1 MQEFSSDG
9 VRIAFVDF
17 PAEGEEPCKDLGE
30 PILLIHG
37 FASNH
42 SVNWQ
47 FPQWVKTLTR
57 AGRRTIAF
65 DNRGHGRSEKLYQPE
80 AYSPWILARDAA
92 NLLGHLDIPRADVM
106 GYSMGARIAAH
117 LALSAPHSIRGLVL
131 AGLGIHL
138 LDEEGPPSGIAE
150 AMEAESLDL
159 LTDPMQRMFRAFAE
173 TTGSDLPA
181 LAACMRGSRRVI
193 TAKEIGEIAAPTL
206 VCVGSRDEVAGD
218 PEPLASMMRN
228 ARAFVIPGRDHNRAV
243 GDKLYKEVVLAF
255 LESLQ

>member
-1 MQEFSSDG
+1 
-9 VRIAFVDF
+9 
-17 PAEGEEPCKDLGE
+17 
-30 PILLIHG
+30 
-37 FASNH
+37 
-42 SVNWQ
+42 
-47 FPQWVKTLTR
+47 
-57 AGRRTIAF
+57 
-65 DNRGHGRSEKLYQPE
+65 
-80 AYSPWILARDAA
+80 
-92 NLLGHLDIPRADVM
+92 
-106 GYSMGARIAAH
+106 
-117 LALSAPHSIRGLVL
+117 
-131 AGLGIHL
+131 
-138 LDEEGPPSGIAE
+138 
-150 AMEAESLDL
+150 
-159 LTDPMQRMFRAFAE
+159 MFRAFAE